1 MRSKLFMALASSR
14 KRAEAG
20 ILLCEMSGA
29 CYNVCIPLKETRMR
43 FNNLVTGGDEII
55 KII

>member
-1 MRSKLFMALASSR
+1 MRSKLFTALASSR

-29 CYNVCIPLKETRMR
+29 CSNVCVPLKETQTM
-43 FNNLVTGGDEII
+43 FDNLVNGGDEII
-55 KII
+55 KIV